1 MSHSTPAPEVSMLAV
16 LKARY
21 EGKEVTESRSG
32 PGVWLGFRVESL
44 ERGRAVFTLP
54 VRPALA
60 NPFGT
65 MHGGAIG
72 LLMDEIIGWAVLT
85 LDLPVRYTTVNLH
98 VDYLWGAALGTT
110 VRAEATVLRSG
121 KRIVCAECTI
131 TAAADGTLLAR
142 GTSNLTATSQPAIA
156 GALEERAVIGE

>member
-1 MSHSTPAPEVSMLAV
+1 MSETKEESRPSTLAL
-16 LKARY
+16 LKSRY

-44 ERGRAVFTLP
+44 EPGRAVFTLP
-54 VRPALA
+54 VRNALA

-65 MHGGAIG
+65 MHGGAVA

-98 VDYLWGAALGTT
+98 VDYLWGASLDTT
-110 VRAEATVLRSG
+110 VRAEARVLRSG

-131 TAAADGTLLAR
+131 TAADNGTLLAH
-142 GTSNLTATSQPAIA
+142 GSSNLIATSQPASA
-156 GALEERAVIGE
+156 GALE